1 MNLEKLRSKLGKENL
16 SAVFGE
22 ITKISA
28 TSIEIRGL
36 KTGVGDIIKLV
47 SNENEN
53 LNTLAMVVEIKE
65 QFSYLSPFSFIEGFK
80 IGDRAFISDAGM
92 QIGVS
97 DELLGRVVD
106 PFMRPKD
113 GKGAIEATKYMP
125 IMRAPIDAMKRG
137 LKTGVGDI
145 IKLVSN
151 ENENLNTLAMVVEIK
166 EQFSYLSPFSF
177 IEGFKIGDR
186 AFISDAG
193 MQIGVS
199 DELLGRVVDPFMRPK
214 DGKGA
219 IEATKYM
226 PIMRAPIDAMKRGL
240 IEEVFPVGVKTID
253 ALLTC
258 GVGQK
263 LGIFAGS
270 GVGKSTLMGMI
281 VKNSKAPIKVVA
293 LIGER
298 GREIPEFIQKNL
310 GGKLDDTVIIV
321 ATSDDS
327 ALMRKYGAFCAM
339 SVAEYFKEQGKDVL
353 FIMDSVTRFAM
364 AQREIGLALGEPPTT
379 KGYPPSV
386 LSLLPQ
392 LMERTGKE
400 EGKGTITAFFTV
412 LVDGD
417 DMSDPIADQ
426 SRSIL
431 DGHIVLSREL
441 TDFGIYPPI
450 NIQNSASR
458 VMGDI
463 ISPEHKLWARK
474 FKRLNSLL
482 KENEVLLRIG
492 AYQKGSDK
500 ELDEAIAKK
509 EFMQKFLGQNPE
521 ESFEFEETIR
531 LLSQID
537 ANVAPNAMQ

>member
-16 SAVFGE
+16 SAIFGE

-36 KTGVGDIIKLV
+36 KTGVGDIVKLV

-113 GKGAIEATKYMP
+113 GKGAIE
-125 IMRAPIDAMKRG
+125 
-137 LKTGVGDI
+137 V
-145 IKLVSN
+145 
-151 ENENLNTLAMVVEIK
+151 
-166 EQFSYLSPFSF
+166 
-177 IEGFKIGDR
+177 
-186 AFISDAG
+186 
-193 MQIGVS
+193 
-199 DELLGRVVDPFMRPK
+199 
-214 DGKGA
+214 
-219 IEATKYM
+219 TKYM

-458 VMGDI
+458 VMSDI

-474 FKRLNSLL
+474 FKCLNSLL

-500 ELDEAIAKK
+500 ELDEAISKK

-521 ESFEFEETIR
+521 ESFEFNQTLE

-537 ANVAPNAMQ
+537 TPNTPLPPTQNINVGSASATLPNPNLK

>member
-16 SAVFGE
+16 SAIFGE

-36 KTGVGDIIKLV
+36 KTGVGDIVKLV

-113 GKGAIEATKYMP
+113 GKGAIE
-125 IMRAPIDAMKRG
+125 
-137 LKTGVGDI
+137 
-145 IKLVSN
+145 VS
-151 ENENLNTLAMVVEIK
+151 
-166 EQFSYLSPFSF
+166 
-177 IEGFKIGDR
+177 
-186 AFISDAG
+186 
-193 MQIGVS
+193 
-199 DELLGRVVDPFMRPK
+199 
-214 DGKGA
+214 
-219 IEATKYM
+219 KYM

-458 VMGDI
+458 VMSDI

-500 ELDEAIAKK
+500 ELDEAISKK
-509 EFMQKFLGQNPE
+509 EFMQKFLEQNPE
-521 ESFEFEETIR
+521 ESFEFNQTLE

-537 ANVAPNAMQ
+537 APNTPLLPTQNINVGSASATLPNPNLK

>member
-16 SAVFGE
+16 SAIFGE

-36 KTGVGDIIKLV
+36 KTGVGDIVKLV

-113 GKGAIEATKYMP
+113 GKGAIE
-125 IMRAPIDAMKRG
+125 
-137 LKTGVGDI
+137 V
-145 IKLVSN
+145 
-151 ENENLNTLAMVVEIK
+151 
-166 EQFSYLSPFSF
+166 
-177 IEGFKIGDR
+177 
-186 AFISDAG
+186 
-193 MQIGVS
+193 
-199 DELLGRVVDPFMRPK
+199 
-214 DGKGA
+214 
-219 IEATKYM
+219 TKYM

-431 DGHIVLSREL
+431 DGHVVLSREL

-458 VMGDI
+458 VMSDI

-500 ELDEAIAKK
+500 ELDEAISKK

-521 ESFEFEETIR
+521 ESFEFNQTLE

-537 ANVAPNAMQ
+537 APNTPLLPTQNINVGSASATLPNPNLK

>member
-16 SAVFGE
+16 SAIFGE

-36 KTGVGDIIKLV
+36 KTGVGDIV
-47 SNENEN
+47 
-53 LNTLAMVVEIKE
+53 
-65 QFSYLSPFSFIEGFK
+65 
-80 IGDRAFISDAGM
+80 
-92 QIGVS
+92 
-97 DELLGRVVD
+97 
-106 PFMRPKD
+106 
-113 GKGAIEATKYMP
+113 
-125 IMRAPIDAMKRG
+125 
-137 LKTGVGDI
+137 
-145 IKLVSN
+145 KLVSN

-310 GGKLDDTVIIV
+310 GEKLDDTVIIV

-458 VMGDI
+458 VMSDI

-500 ELDEAIAKK
+500 ELDEAISKK

-521 ESFEFEETIR
+521 ESFEFNQTLE

-537 ANVAPNAMQ
+537 TPNTPLPPTQNINVGSASATLPNPNLK

>member
-22 ITKISA
+22 ITKIST
-28 TSIEIRGL
+28 TSIEI
-36 KTGVGDIIKLV
+36 
-47 SNENEN
+47 
-53 LNTLAMVVEIKE
+53 
-65 QFSYLSPFSFIEGFK
+65 
-80 IGDRAFISDAGM
+80 
-92 QIGVS
+92 
-97 DELLGRVVD
+97 
-106 PFMRPKD
+106 
-113 GKGAIEATKYMP
+113 
-125 IMRAPIDAMKRG
+125 RG

-537 ANVAPNAMQ
+537 ANVAPSAVQQNINMGSSNATLPNPNLK

>member
-1 MNLEKLRSKLGKENL
+1 MGLEKLRSKIASQNL
-16 SAVFGE
+16 ASVFGQ
-22 ITKISA
+22 ITKISS
-28 TSIEIRGL
+28 TSIEINGL
-36 KTGVGDIIKLV
+36 KTSIGDIIKIV
-47 SNENEN
+47 SGEDESKEAM
-53 LNTLAMVVEIKE
+53 AMVVEVDE
-65 QFSYLSPFSFIEGFK
+65 NLSYLSPFGFVEGFK
-80 IGDRAFISDAGM
+80 IGDRAFINDAGM

-113 GKGAIEATKYMP
+113 GKGPVEASK
-125 IMRAPIDAMKRG
+125 
-137 LKTGVGDI
+137 
-145 IKLVSN
+145 
-151 ENENLNTLAMVVEIK
+151 
-166 EQFSYLSPFSF
+166 F
-177 IEGFKIGDR
+177 
-186 AFISDAG
+186 
-193 MQIGVS
+193 
-199 DELLGRVVDPFMRPK
+199 
-214 DGKGA
+214 
-219 IEATKYM
+219 M

-281 VKNSKAPIKVVA
+281 VKNSKAPIKVIA

-392 LMERTGKE
+392 LMERAGKE

-463 ISPEHKLWARK
+463 ISDEHKLAARK

-492 AYQKGSDK
+492 AYQKGTDK
-500 ELDEAIAKK
+500 ELDQAIAKK
-509 EFMQKFLGQNPE
+509 DFMQQFLSQNPE
-521 ESFEFEETIR
+521 ESFEFEDTINM
-531 LLSQID
+531 LKMID
-537 ANVAPNAMQ
+537 TQ

>member
-22 ITKISA
+22 ITKIST
-28 TSIEIRGL
+28 TSIE
-36 KTGVGDIIKLV
+36 V
-47 SNENEN
+47 
-53 LNTLAMVVEIKE
+53 
-65 QFSYLSPFSFIEGFK
+65 
-80 IGDRAFISDAGM
+80 
-92 QIGVS
+92 
-97 DELLGRVVD
+97 
-106 PFMRPKD
+106 
-113 GKGAIEATKYMP
+113 
-125 IMRAPIDAMKRG
+125 RG

>member
-22 ITKISA
+22 IIKISA
-28 TSIEIRGL
+28 TSIEI
-36 KTGVGDIIKLV
+36 
-47 SNENEN
+47 
-53 LNTLAMVVEIKE
+53 
-65 QFSYLSPFSFIEGFK
+65 
-80 IGDRAFISDAGM
+80 
-92 QIGVS
+92 
-97 DELLGRVVD
+97 
-106 PFMRPKD
+106 
-113 GKGAIEATKYMP
+113 
-125 IMRAPIDAMKRG
+125 RG

-521 ESFEFEETIR
+521 ESFEFEETIG

-537 ANVAPNAMQ
+537 ANVAPSAVQQNINMGSSNATLPNPNLK